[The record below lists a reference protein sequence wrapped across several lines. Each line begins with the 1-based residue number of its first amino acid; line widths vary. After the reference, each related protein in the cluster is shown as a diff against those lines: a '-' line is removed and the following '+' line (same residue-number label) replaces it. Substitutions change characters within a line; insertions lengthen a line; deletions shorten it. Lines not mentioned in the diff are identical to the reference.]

1 MKKLLLLGTVV
12 TLLTGCVYVPA
23 ARPLEEQR
31 SYIDKTVSAV
41 SVPNALFMETPQSK
55 SIHVGSNVFAQAAG
69 CQLMQRYK
77 VRTAATFT
85 ESLNLFKYRAALMGA
100 KRIAIVKHEE
110 VDAKEGRIVIHDD
123 DVVYIQ
129 AGTSLQGAP
138 FHTTITADLYDCAN

>member
-1 MKKLLLLGTVV
+1 MKKLLLLGTAAI
-12 TLLTGCVYVPA
+12 LLSGCVSPPA
-23 ARPLEEQR
+23 GRSLEEQR

-55 SIHVGSNVFAQAAG
+55 SIHVGSNIFAQAAG

-77 VRTAATFT
+77 VRTTATFT
-85 ESLNLFKYRAALMGA
+85 ESLNLLKYRAALMGA

-110 VDAKEGRIVIHDD
+110 VDAHEGRIVLQDD

>member
-1 MKKLLLLGTVV
+1 MKKLLLLATAVI
-12 TLLTGCVYVPA
+12 LLTGCVNLPA
-23 ARPLEEQR
+23 GRYLEEQR

-55 SIHVGSNVFAQAAG
+55 SVHVGSNIFAQAAG

-77 VRTAATFT
+77 VRTTATFT

-110 VDAKEGRIVIHDD
+110 VDAKEGRIAILDD
-123 DVVYIQ
+123 DVVYLQ
-129 AGTSLQGAP
+129 AGTSLQGAQY
-138 FHTTITADLYDCAN
+138 HTTITADLFDCAS

>member
-1 MKKLLLLGTVV
+1 MKKLLLLGTVA

-55 SIHVGSNVFAQAAG
+55 SIHVGSNVFAQVAG

-110 VDAKEGRIVIHDD
+110 VDAKEGRIAILDD

-129 AGTSLQGAP
+129 AGTSLAGAH
-138 FHTTITADLYDCAN
+138 FHTTITADLYDCAS

>member
-1 MKKLLLLGTVV
+1 MKKLLLLGTAAI
-12 TLLTGCVYVPA
+12 LLTGCVNLPA
-23 ARPLEEQR
+23 GRPLEEQR

-55 SIHVGSNVFAQAAG
+55 SIHVGSNIFAQAAG

-77 VRTAATFT
+77 VRTTATFT

-110 VDAKEGRIVIHDD
+110 VDAKEGRIAILDD

-138 FHTTITADLYDCAN
+138 FHTTITADLYDCAS